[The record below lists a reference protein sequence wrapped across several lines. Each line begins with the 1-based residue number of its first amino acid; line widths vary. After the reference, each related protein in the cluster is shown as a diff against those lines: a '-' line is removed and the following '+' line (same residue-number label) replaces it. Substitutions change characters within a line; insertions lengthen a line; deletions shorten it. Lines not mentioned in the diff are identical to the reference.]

1 MVFLTDALSVL
12 QASENGKLSKLT
24 TALGQL
30 NYLRIVL
37 QWIPSHCKIPGNEK
51 ADSLA
56 KQGAEKMQPDRPI
69 TFQELKRIVKH
80 KRKPQNEP
88 PDHYHQLD
96 RKGQTIIFRL
106 RTRHNRLNYHM
117 YNKFKIGHSADC
129 DCGHGQQ
136 TTEHVL
142 QECTQL
148 QETRNKYWPA
158 EHTMERKLYGPLVE
172 LQKTVDYILDSGL
185 SV

>member
-1 MVFLTDALSVL
+1 M
-12 QASENGKLSKLT
+12 NH
-24 TALGQL
+24 L
-30 NYLRIVL
+30 N
-37 QWIPSHCKIPGNEK
+37 
-51 ADSLA
+51 
-56 KQGAEKMQPDRPI
+56 
-69 TFQELKRIVKH
+69 
-80 KRKPQNEP
+80 
-88 PDHYHQLD
+88 HYHQLD
-96 RKGQTIIFRL
+96 RNGQTIIFRL

-117 YNKFKIGHSADC
+117 YNKFKIGNSADC
-129 DCGHGQQ
+129 YCGHGQQ

>member
-1 MVFLTDALSVL
+1 MKTAKQLDRLITAYGTRLT
-12 QASENGKLSKLT
+12 
-24 TALGQL
+24 
-30 NYLRIVL
+30 L
-37 QWIPSHCKIPGNEK
+37 QWVPSHTNINGNEK

-80 KRKPQNEP
+80 KRKPPNEP

-117 YNKFKIGHSADC
+117 YNKFKIGHSA